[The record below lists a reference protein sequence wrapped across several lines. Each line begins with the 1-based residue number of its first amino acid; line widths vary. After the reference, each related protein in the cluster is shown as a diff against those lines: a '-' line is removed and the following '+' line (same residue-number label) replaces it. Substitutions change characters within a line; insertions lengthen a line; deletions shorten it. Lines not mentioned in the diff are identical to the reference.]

1 MLGCRRRHARLS
13 LKNHYSKNSR
23 RFSASQRRCLGV
35 EVVRGVLPYTALLI
49 CAAVV
54 LFIPGLAVAEEDR
67 THLVADQVGYDEEFG
82 IFVARGNVEMQRDDK
97 IVMADVLTYNERTK
111 TLSASGNVAILM
123 PTGDTIFGSYADI
136 TEDLNDGVIRDFR
149 ALLADESRLAA
160 NSAERINGNV
170 LALRDP
176 VYTPCAP
183 CKEDPTRQPI
193 WQVKADSAI
202 QDDIEQTVTY
212 RNARMEMWGIP
223 MFWTPYFR
231 HPAPGVKRQSGLLEP
246 KYSFSSG
253 ESGYQ
258 IATPY
263 FITLGTDKDITLTPI
278 LRIDGEPESLGGVG
292 VVEYRQRF
300 RDGAIKLEGSGTSE
314 DRYGD
319 DNREN
324 VREDEFR
331 GHAAATG
338 LFEINRDWRWGGNF
352 KVATDKT
359 YLRQY
364 NLGSPRWL
372 QNQVWAEGFFGRSY
386 FEARAYGFQTTFLTK
401 RRRLRARGVENDDDT
416 APIVL
421 PTVNYNFV
429 GEPDSYGSYW
439 GLDVGTQNILREDGR
454 EYVRMSAK
462 PKWTLPYTSPLG
474 DIYELSLSVQADL
487 YDVNGVDPES
497 ENVNPIGG
505 DEFDGTDGR
514 IFPQGSLKW
523 RYPFVRP
530 GETITQIFQPIA
542 QLVLAP
548 NWGNDGNIPN
558 EDSSDLAWDVARV
571 FDADRI
577 AGNDRVDNGSR
588 INYGAQW
595 LGYFGDGGSAEVFV
609 GQSLRF
615 LGDSTSNY
623 NDSGL
628 EGDLSTL
635 VGRVSIAPKE
645 WFRASYDFELDTDD
659 MNVKR
664 HEASV
669 SVGANALWITGGYAY
684 ADNPPRYEDDEEIS
698 LGVSSRYFDD
708 WRFRA
713 GATYD
718 LQIDDFSIISSSID
732 YQDECFGATFSV
744 YYEPDDDTRTEFS
757 GELTGMV
764 QFRFTNLGSVGV
776 SQ

>member
-1 MLGCRRRHARLS
+1 MRR
-13 LKNHYSKNSR
+13 
-23 RFSASQRRCLGV
+23 V
-35 EVVRGVLPYTALLI
+35 IPYTALLI
-49 CAAVV
+49 CAALALV
-54 LFIPGLAVAEEDR
+54 IPGLAFADEDR

-82 IFVARGNVEMQRDDK
+82 IFVARGNVEMQKGDK

-123 PTGDTIFGSYADI
+123 PGGDTIFGSYADV
-136 TEDLNDGVIRDFR
+136 TEDLNDGVIKDFR
-149 ALLADESRLAA
+149 ALLKDKSRLAA
-160 NSAERINGNV
+160 NSAQRINGNV

-176 VYTPCAP
+176 VYTPCEA

-202 QDDIEQTVTY
+202 QDDVAETVTY
-212 RNARMEMWGIP
+212 RNASLEMWGVP
-223 MFWTPYFR
+223 VFWTPYFR

-253 ESGYQ
+253 SSGYQ
-258 IATPY
+258 VATPY
-263 FITLGTDKDITLTPI
+263 FLTLGTDKDMTFTPI
-278 LRIDGEPESLGGVG
+278 LRIDGSPESVAGVG

-300 RDGAIKLEGSGTSE
+300 RDGAIELEGSGTAE
-314 DRYGD
+314 DRLGD

-324 VREDEFR
+324 VYKDDFR
-331 GHAAATG
+331 GHTAANA
-338 LFEINRDWRWGGNF
+338 LFEINRDWRWGGNV

-372 QNQVWAEGFFGRSY
+372 QNELWAEGFFGRSY
-386 FEARAYGFQTTFLTK
+386 FEARAYGFQATLRTK
-401 RRRLRARGVENDDDT
+401 DRLERARGVENDDDT

-421 PTVNYNFV
+421 PAITYAFV
-429 GEPDSYGSYW
+429 GEPDSYGSYF
-439 GLDVGTQNILREDGR
+439 GLDVGTQNIIREDGR

-462 PKWTLPYTSPLG
+462 PKWTLPYTSPFG

-487 YDVNGVDPES
+487 YDVNGVDPDS
-497 ENVNPIGG
+497 EDVNPVGG

-530 GETITQIFQPIA
+530 GESITQIFQPIA

-558 EDSSDLAWDVARV
+558 EDSSDLAWDVGRA
-571 FDADRI
+571 FEADRI
-577 AGNDRVDNGSR
+577 AGDDRVDSGSR

-595 LGYFGDGGSAEVFV
+595 LGYFGEGGNAEVFV

-615 LGDSTSNY
+615 LGDSTSNF
-623 NDSGL
+623 NDDGL
-628 EGDLSTL
+628 EDDLSTI
-635 VGRVSIAPKE
+635 VGRVAIAPKD
-645 WFRASYDFELDTDD
+645 WLRATYDFEVNANNL
-659 MNVKR
+659 NAER
-664 HEASV
+664 HEANV
-669 SVGANALWITGGYAY
+669 AVGNRDLWVTAGYAY
-684 ADNPPRYEDDEEIS
+684 ANNPSEFDDDEEVS
-698 LGVSSRYFDD
+698 LGFSSKYFEN
-708 WRFRA
+708 WRLEA

-718 LQIDDFSIISSSID
+718 LEADDFSVVTSTVE

-744 YYEPDDDTRTEFS
+744 YYEPDDDDRTEFS
-757 GELTGMV
+757 GDLTALV
-764 QFRFTNLGSVGV
+764 QFRFTNLGNIGIK
-776 SQ
+776 Q